1 MLIQVFE
8 GERSMTKDC
17 HELGRFELNGIPA
30 APRGQ
35 PQIDVTF
42 EIDANGILN
51 VKAED
56 KASGASEKITITND
70 KGRLTQ
76 EEIERMVE
84 EAEEFAEE
92 DKIQK
97 EKIEARNGLEH
108 AAYGLKNQLA
118 DEENEDALSEED
130 RETLETA
137 VNDLIDWLDG
147 NQDAE
152 KEEYEEKKEEF
163 MATVQP
169 LASQLGGGG
178 AEGGGGGAE
187 GGGEGGEDFDFDNM
201 DEDED
206 WRDELWCESCGL
218 ATSCLLLLATCGQ
231 SWPWNLLAD
240 DADVACRLCRLET
253 YALGGLCGNCGYG
266 QYKKRLLAN
275 PLPLFQPQVAAAT
288 PEEPSFNRLASLP
301 RARCAFPMPFER
313 LVRREEGNGQVWR
326 VCAGHFATFMLAASA
341 RCHLPSAA
349 VHVERH

>member
-1 MLIQVFE
+1 MGMTKLINRNSVIPTKKNQVFTTYQDNQKTVLIQVFE

-84 EAEEFAEE
+84 EAEELAEE
-92 DKIQK
+92 D
-97 EKIEARNGLEH
+97 
-108 AAYGLKNQLA
+108 
-118 DEENEDALSEED
+118 NEDALSEED

-147 NQDAE
+147 NQD
-152 KEEYEEKKEEF
+152 EEKKEEF

-178 AEGGGGGAE
+178 GG
-187 GGGEGGEDFDFDNM
+187 GGGEGGEGGEGGDDFDFDNM

-206 WRDELWCESCGL
+206 
-218 ATSCLLLLATCGQ
+218 
-231 SWPWNLLAD
+231 
-240 DADVACRLCRLET
+240 
-253 YALGGLCGNCGYG
+253 
-266 QYKKRLLAN
+266 
-275 PLPLFQPQVAAAT
+275 
-288 PEEPSFNRLASLP
+288 
-301 RARCAFPMPFER
+301 
-313 LVRREEGNGQVWR
+313 
-326 VCAGHFATFMLAASA
+326 
-341 RCHLPSAA
+341 
-349 VHVERH
+349 